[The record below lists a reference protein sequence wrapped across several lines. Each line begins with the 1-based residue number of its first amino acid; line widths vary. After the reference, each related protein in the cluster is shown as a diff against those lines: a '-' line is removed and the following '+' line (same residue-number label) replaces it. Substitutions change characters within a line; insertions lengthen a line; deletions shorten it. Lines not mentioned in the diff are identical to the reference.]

1 MELDDMSF
9 FRRTVRYLAS
19 RGVRFWNQ
27 SKTASAGGGVV
38 LLAVASIDEA
48 EHFILVATDDFHDPI
63 LSPPIQWPSA
73 DEVVAS

>member
-1 MELDDMSF
+1 MTCRF
-9 FRRTVRYLAS
+9 FVGRFGTSPREECGSGTKVRPPL
-19 RGVRFWNQ
+19 R
-27 SKTASAGGGVV
+27 GVV